1 MNKFGKY
8 QVVEKI
14 AQGGM
19 AEVFMGLAQARDGTH
34 RLVALKRL
42 NLETVQDAHI
52 VTMFEDEARVT
63 SRIKHPN
70 IVRTHEF
77 FTDGENKVL
86 AMEFIPGCDGRT
98 VLECAKK
105 RGEVL
110 PELMALTITRDI
122 CLGLEHAHAMKRSDG
137 SSLGLIHRDIS
148 PHNMLVGYNGKTKI
162 IDFGIVKS
170 EVNLSRTL
178 AGAMKGK
185 FAYMAPEQIM
195 SKAMDHRVD
204 VFALTASLFELLT
217 NQRAFEAPNDFAVLE
232 KIRLGEWG
240 PLPPDVSRDPDT
252 ISRII
257 AKGLASTP
265 DGRYATV
272 RALRTDIDEY
282 ILRNF
287 SAANG
292 ETMVKEWM
300 RKNFAPDYA
309 NLKRLAQSA
318 LQGRSAATPKATPKE
333 RHEVNS
339 PPLHERSNLPPPPPP
354 VALNEANL
362 QNDSASSTNQSP
374 PNSDAKADSSLS
386 APTISV
392 VASSIDL
399 SGESDRRAAL
409 TGYLLVVA
417 ALAIIVWELF
427 L

>member
-1 MNKFGKY
+1 MNTFGKY

-19 AEVFMGLAQARDGTH
+19 AEVFMGLAKARDGTH

-98 VLECAKK
+98 VLEASTKA
-105 RGEVL
+105 GQTL
-110 PELMALTITRDI
+110 PELMALTIIRDI
-122 CLGLEHAHAMKRSDG
+122 CLGLEHAHAMTRSDG
-137 SSLGLIHRDIS
+137 SPLGLIHRDIS
-148 PHNMLVGYNGKTKI
+148 PHNMLVGYNGRTKI

-195 SKAMDHRVD
+195 SKALDHRVD
-204 VFALTASLFELLT
+204 IFALTASLFELLT
-217 NQRAFEAPNDFAVLE
+217 NQRAFDAPNDFAVLE

-240 PLPPDVSRDPDT
+240 PLPDGTVKDASH
-252 ISRII
+252 ISKLI
-257 AKGLASTP
+257 AKGLSSSPDDRFSTVGEFRATLESYIRTYFP
-265 DGRYATV
+265 REDGH
-272 RALRTDIDEY
+272 ALVKAWMR
-282 ILRNF
+282 RHF
-287 SAANG
+287 AAN
-292 ETMVKEWM
+292 
-300 RKNFAPDYA
+300 YA

-318 LQGRSAATPKATPKE
+318 LQREEVSKETITKSRDREQIQPSLPPVPASALSELPSVQKGDSSS
-333 RHEVNS
+333 EVGS
-339 PPLHERSNLPPPPPP
+339 DAPAPPPP
-354 VALNEANL
+354 
-362 QNDSASSTNQSP
+362 
-374 PNSDAKADSSLS
+374 
-386 APTISV
+386 TISIV
-392 VASSIDL
+392 
-399 SGESDRRAAL
+399 SDSVELDEGGAKHRAEYLGYGLVLLAVLLIAL
-409 TGYLLVVA
+409 
-417 ALAIIVWELF
+417 ELGF
-427 L
+427 

>member
-1 MNKFGKY
+1 
-8 QVVEKI
+8 
-14 AQGGM
+14 
-19 AEVFMGLAQARDGTH
+19 
-34 RLVALKRL
+34 
-42 NLETVQDAHI
+42 
-52 VTMFEDEARVT
+52 MFEDEARVT

-98 VLECAKK
+98 VLECARK

-240 PLPPDVSRDPDT
+240 PLPPNVARDPDT

-265 DGRYATV
+265 DGRYANV
-272 RALRTDIDEY
+272 RAFRTELDEY
-282 ILRNF
+282 IQRNF
-287 SAANG
+287 SDLNG
-292 ETMVKEWM
+292 EAMVKEWM

-318 LQGRSAATPKATPKE
+318 LQRQSVKARPKE
-333 RHEVNS
+333 RKEIAA
-339 PPLHERSNLPPPPPP
+339 PPPRERNNLPPPPPQ
-354 VALNEANL
+354 VALNEANPRK
-362 QNDSASSTNQSP
+362 DSASSTNQLTSK
-374 PNSDAKADSSLS
+374 SDAKADSSLS

>member
-1 MNKFGKY
+1 MGTFGKY

-19 AEVFMGLAQARDGTH
+19 AEVFMGLVRVRDGSH

-98 VLECAKK
+98 VLECARKS
-105 RGEVL
+105 GERL
-110 PELMALTITRDI
+110 PELMALTIVRDI
-122 CLGLEHAHAMKRSDG
+122 CLGLEYAHAMKRSDG
-137 SSLGLIHRDIS
+137 SSLALIHRDIS
-148 PHNMLVGYNGKTKI
+148 PHNMLVGYNGTTKI

-195 SKAMDHRVD
+195 SKALDHRVD
-204 VFALTASLFELLT
+204 IFALAASLFELLT
-217 NQRAFEAPNDFAVLE
+217 TERAFEAPNDFAVLE

-240 PLPPDVSRDPDT
+240 PLPPDVVTDPSA
-252 ISRII
+252 ISKII
-257 AKGLASTP
+257 KKGLASNP
-265 DGRYATV
+265 DERFENVASFRVALERYIQRYFQGA
-272 RALRTDIDEY
+272 D
-282 ILRNF
+282 
-287 SAANG
+287 G
-292 ETMVKEWM
+292 ETLVKTWM
-300 RKNFAPDYA
+300 RSHFAPEYA

-318 LQGRSAATPKATPKE
+318 LQRQQGVA
-333 RHEVNS
+333 VNELVKTQS
-339 PPLHERSNLPPPPPP
+339 DVSKVRVTQVNPPPPPIA
-354 VALNEANL
+354 ALNEAP
-362 QNDSASSTNQSP
+362 DAEPAAERGIPIDEADEVSTSIESP
-374 PNSDAKADSSLS
+374 VPP
-386 APTISV
+386 PTISV
-392 VASSIDL
+392 VSDSLNVPVLSDVRASVL
-399 SGESDRRAAL
+399 
-409 TGYLLVVA
+409 GYLLVGI
-417 ALAIIVWELF
+417 ALALILVGVLK
-427 L
+427 

>member
-98 VLECAKK
+98 VLECARK

-232 KIRLGEWG
+232 KKYDWGSGGHYRQMWRGIRIRFLVS
-240 PLPPDVSRDPDT
+240 LQRVSR
-252 ISRII
+252 
-257 AKGLASTP
+257 
-265 DGRYATV
+265 V
-272 RALRTDIDEY
+272 RQTD
-282 ILRNF
+282 
-287 SAANG
+287 
-292 ETMVKEWM
+292 
-300 RKNFAPDYA
+300 
-309 NLKRLAQSA
+309 
-318 LQGRSAATPKATPKE
+318 ATPM
-333 RHEVNS
+333 
-339 PPLHERSNLPPPPPP
+339 
-354 VALNEANL
+354 
-362 QNDSASSTNQSP
+362 
-374 PNSDAKADSSLS
+374 
-386 APTISV
+386 
-392 VASSIDL
+392 
-399 SGESDRRAAL
+399 
-409 TGYLLVVA
+409 
-417 ALAIIVWELF
+417 
-427 L
+427 

>member
-98 VLECAKK
+98 VLECARK

-232 KIRLGEWG
+232 KKRLGEWG
-240 PLPPDVSRDPDT
+240 PLPPNVARDPDT

-265 DGRYATV
+265 DGRYANV
-272 RALRTDIDEY
+272 RAFRTELDEY
-282 ILRNF
+282 IQRNF
-287 SAANG
+287 SDLNG
-292 ETMVKEWM
+292 EAMVKEWM

-318 LQGRSAATPKATPKE
+318 LQRQSVTEAPDERKEIAA
-333 RHEVNS
+333 
-339 PPLHERSNLPPPPPP
+339 PPSLARSNLPPPPPQ

-362 QNDSASSTNQSP
+362 PKEQAQPANQLTSE
-374 PNSDAKADSSLS
+374 SDAKADLSLS

-409 TGYLLVVA
+409 TGYLLVAA
-417 ALAIIVWELF
+417 ALVIIVWELF